1 MAEGSQVADATADA
15 AGETAGTDGGG
26 AETGA
31 GGAETGA
38 GGAETGGTETG
49 GAETG
54 GAETGGADKGQGWL
68 RRLFRYCWR
77 YRGDVLLAL
86 GASLAGMA
94 VMALVPL
101 VPKLIIDDVIVRH
114 ERSLAPWATLLIVA
128 ALVVYVLTYVRRFY
142 GGRLALD
149 VQHALRTDMYA
160 SITRLDGRRQDNL
173 STGQVIGRGTS
184 DLQLIQGLLFMVPML
199 IGNILLFLV
208 SLVVMAVLSPLLT
221 VVALAVA
228 PALWILAS
236 RSRTR
241 LFPATWYAQGQAA
254 AVAGVVDGA
263 VTGVRVVKGFGQEA
277 QETDKLREAGRR
289 LFAAR
294 LRTVRLNSRYTPAL
308 QAVPALGQV
317 AMLALGGW
325 MATRGQISLGTFV
338 AFSTYLAQLVG
349 PVRMLTM
356 VLTIGQQARA
366 GVERVFELIDTEPV
380 IHERPDAR
388 ELPED
393 APATV
398 EFDRVS
404 FGYDP
409 ERPVLSE
416 VSLRIEPGET
426 LAVVGASGSGKSTLS
441 MLLPRFYDVSS
452 GAVRIG
458 GHDVRELTYDSLRG
472 AIGLVPEDSF
482 LFSDTVRAN
491 LAYGLPDASEERI
504 RAAARAAQA
513 DGFISALPDGYDTEV
528 GEQGLTL
535 SGGQRQRLALARAIL
550 TDPRLLILD
559 DATSAV
565 DARVEHEIHEA
576 LRGVMAGRT
585 TLLIAHRPSTLALAD
600 RIAVME
606 RGRVVDVGTD
616 AELRARSA
624 LYRNLLTEDAAPD
637 VPAVPSAPAVPDVP
651 AVPSAPATPAA
662 PGGDGAARTAAPAAG
677 NGSRPWA
684 GADGPAHAE
693 PRGGGAHAAG
703 FAGAFGGE
711 AAASGLAEPCLEEEP
726 SADGDRPARGR
737 EGCSRP
743 AAGPRARG
751 GDDPAHASGEAD
763 GDGVASEPWI
773 RPAGD
778 GADGAVQAGGARPR
792 YGDAP
797 GHAAADAA
805 GPDAGR
811 PSRRG
816 GDGAAPEPWARP
828 DDGEGRCRPHGGDD
842 PDHAR
847 AGDGDGAG
855 FAGVSSGGPGA
866 RPGGAGAARG
876 RQVTPELWVRPAG
889 DGRKAGAP
897 AVAAVAGP
905 GMAGAL
911 SGMPATPELLA
922 KVAALPPATDTPDI
936 DEEAAT
942 RAEETYGLRRL
953 LRGFG
958 APLALAL
965 LLVALDALAGLL
977 LPVLIRHG
985 IDQGVQRLALGA
997 VWTASGLALLVVL
1010 AQWAVQVGETR
1021 LTGRTG
1027 ERVLYALRVKI
1038 FAQLQRLGL
1047 DYYEREL
1054 TGKIMTRMTTDV
1066 DALSTFLQTGLV
1078 TAVVS
1083 LLTFF
1088 GILVALLVIDVQL
1101 ALVVF
1106 LTLPPL
1112 IIGTVLFRRRSVKAY
1127 QLARER
1133 VSVVNADLQESVAG
1147 LRIVQ
1152 AFRRERSGRERFAAR
1167 SDAYRQ
1173 ARLRGQRLIS
1183 VYFPFVQLLSSV
1195 ASALVLI
1202 VGAGRVGDGTLT
1214 TGALVA
1220 YLLYID
1226 LFFAPVQQLSQVF
1239 DGYQQATVSLGRIQE
1254 LLREPTTTPVADAPR
1269 EVGAMRG
1276 EIAFEDVRFRYGDGE
1291 EALAG
1296 ISLTIP
1302 AGQTVAF
1309 VGETGAGKST
1319 LVKLVARFYDP
1330 TGGAVRV
1337 DGADLRELDLTEYRG
1352 HLGVVPQEPYLFA
1365 GTVRDAIAYG
1375 RPDASDAEVEAAAR
1389 AVGAHEMVASL
1400 DGGYLH
1406 EVAERGRN
1414 LSAGQRQ
1421 LIALA
1426 RAELVDPDI
1435 LLLDEATAAL
1445 DLATEA
1451 LVNQATDRL
1460 TGRRTTLVVA
1470 HRLTTAARADRVVVL
1485 DHGRVVEDGTHEELV
1500 ARDGRYATLWR
1511 TFMGETAPAVA

>member
-1 MAEGSQVADATADA
+1 MAGV
-15 AGETAGTDGGG
+15 GTDITD
-26 AETGA
+26 ETGKKD
-31 GGAETGA
+31 
-38 GGAETGGTETG
+38 TGGPDVDGSDT
-49 GAETG
+49 
-54 GAETGGADKGQGWL
+54 GQGWV
-68 RRLFRYCWR
+68 RRLFGYSWL
-77 YRGDVLLAL
+77 YRKDVLLAL

-101 VPKLIIDDVIVRH
+101 VPKLIIDDVIVQH
-114 ERSLAPWATLLIVA
+114 DRSLAPWATLLIVA
-128 ALVVYVLTYVRRFY
+128 ALVVYVLTYIRRFY

-149 VQHALRTDMYA
+149 VQHALRTEMYA
-160 SITRLDGRRQDNL
+160 SIARFDGRRQDNL
-173 STGQVIGRGTS
+173 STGQIIGRATS
-184 DLQLIQGLLFMVPML
+184 DLQLIQGLLFMVPMM
-199 IGNILLFLV
+199 IGNVLLFLV
-208 SLVVMAVLSPLLT
+208 SLVVMATLSPLLT

-236 RSRTR
+236 RSRIR

-277 QETDKLREAGRR
+277 QETDKLRAVGRR

-294 LRTVRLNSRYTPAL
+294 LRTVRLNSRYAPAL

-325 MATRGQISLGTFV
+325 MATRGQITLGTFV

-356 VLTIGQQARA
+356 ILTIGQQARA

-380 IHERPDAR
+380 IDERPGAR

-472 AIGLVPEDSF
+472 AVGMVPEDSF

-491 LAYGLPDASEERI
+491 LAYGRPDASEERI

-513 DGFISALPDGYDTEV
+513 DGFISALPNGYDTEV

-550 TDPRLLILD
+550 TDPRLLVLD

-600 RIAVME
+600 RIAVLD

-616 AELRARSA
+616 EELRARSA
-624 LYRNLLTEDAAPD
+624 VYRRLLADGSE
-637 VPAVPSAPAVPDVP
+637 AV
-651 AVPSAPATPAA
+651 AA
-662 PGGDGAARTAAPAAG
+662 PGGDGPA
-677 NGSRPWA
+677 
-684 GADGPAHAE
+684 PAHAE
-693 PRGGGAHAAG
+693 PRGGDASAHAVG
-703 FAGAFGGE
+703 LAGAFGGE
-711 AAASGLAEPCLEEEP
+711 SAATGLAEPGIDGGP
-726 SADGDRPARGR
+726 SADGDG
-737 EGCSRP
+737 
-743 AAGPRARG
+743 AAHGGEECPCLAVGLQARG
-751 GDDPAHASGEAD
+751 GDDPGHAAGETAR
-763 GDGVASEPWI
+763 DGVAT
-773 RPAGD
+773 
-778 GADGAVQAGGARPR
+778 
-792 YGDAP
+792 
-797 GHAAADAA
+797 
-805 GPDAGR
+805 
-811 PSRRG
+811 
-816 GDGAAPEPWARP
+816 EPWARS
-828 DDGEGRCRPHGGDD
+828 DGGNGRGRPRGGDD
-842 PDHAR
+842 PEHA
-847 AGDGDGAG
+847 DGC
-855 FAGVSSGGPGA
+855 P
-866 RPGGAGAARG
+866 RPGG
-876 RQVTPELWVRPAG
+876 VTPELWVRPDG
-889 DGRKAGAP
+889 DGRKDDTGAGPGA
-897 AVAAVAGP
+897 AAVAGP
-905 GMAGAL
+905 GIAGAL

-936 DEEAAT
+936 DEEQAT
-942 RAEETYGLRRL
+942 RPEETYGLRLL

-958 APLALAL
+958 APLAVAL
-965 LLVALDALAGLL
+965 LLVAVDAVAGLL

-997 VWTASGLALLVVL
+997 VWAASGLALLVVL
-1010 AQWAVQVGETR
+1010 VQWAAQIGETR
-1021 LTGRTG
+1021 MTGRTG

-1054 TGKIMTRMTTDV
+1054 SGKIMTRMTTDV

-1088 GILVALLVIDVQL
+1088 GILVALLIIDVGL

-1112 IIGTVLFRRRSVKAY
+1112 IIGTIVFRRLSVKAY
-1127 QLARER
+1127 ELARER

-1202 VGAGRVGDGTLT
+1202 VGAGRVGDNTLSA
-1214 TGALVA
+1214 GALVA

-1239 DGYQQATVSLGRIQE
+1239 DGYQQASVSLGRIQE
-1254 LLREPTTTPVADAPR
+1254 LLREPTTTPVADDPR
-1269 EVGAMRG
+1269 EVRTTRG
-1276 EIAFEDVRFRYGDGE
+1276 EIAFDDVRFRYGDDE

-1337 DGADLRELDLTEYRG
+1337 DGADLRELDLTGYRG
-1352 HLGVVPQEPYLFA
+1352 HLGVVPQEPYLFP

-1375 RPDASDAEVEAAAR
+1375 RPGASDAEVEAAAR
-1389 AVGAHEMVASL
+1389 AVGAHAMVASL

-1406 EVAERGRN
+1406 EVSERGRN
-1414 LSAGQRQ
+1414 LSGGQRQ

-1426 RAELVDPDI
+1426 RAELVNPDI

-1500 ARDGRYATLWR
+1500 ARGGRYAALWR
-1511 TFMGETAPAVA
+1511 TFMGETAPAAV